1 MWSIL
6 FRRVKISMIEII
18 CSDGEKKNQ
27 NGQQNIKRPKNIKQ
41 IGEMDSNKKIYIEDY
56 VFTYIN
62 SIAYEDSDKLRVGV
76 LLGECQKSGGESY
89 VFIKGAVK
97 IQLAEG
103 ENKIVFDESV
113 WSRIYEDMEKYF
125 HNLEITGWFVTTP
138 DITIDFMSNLER
150 IHLDNFAGNLKTL
163 YLVNTSEREE
173 DFYLYEGTGL
183 KKQCGYVCFYERN
196 NEMQE
201 YMLAKR
207 TGKSVDPMVE
217 DDVIHNFRTII
228 AEKKEAAEQKK
239 TMSLMYG
246 VSTFMIVVVL
256 IIGINLM
263 NSYEKMKTLDTTLN
277 QIVKEVSNINVKATV
292 SPDDE
297 TTGTPVKKIDGKV
310 YPTEAETQTTP
321 ITPSEAQTQP
331 ATSSTPVD
339 VKPVST
345 YVVQKG
351 DTLMSIC
358 KKTYGDVLKYKDIM
372 DLNNLDDPNKIYV
385 GQEIKLP

>member
-1 MWSIL
+1 
-6 FRRVKISMIEII
+6 MIEIV
-18 CSDGEKKNQ
+18 CSNGDNKNI

-41 IGEMDSNKKIYIEDY
+41 IGEMGSNKKIYIEDY

-62 SIAYEDSDKLRVGV
+62 SIAYEDLDKLRVGV
-76 LLGECQKSGGESY
+76 LLGECKKSGGESY

-97 IQLAEG
+97 IQLSDDDNRIEFN
-103 ENKIVFDESV
+103 ENV
-113 WSRIYEDMEKYF
+113 WSSIYEDIEKYF

-138 DITIDFMSNLER
+138 DVSLEVMSNLEK
-150 IHLDNFAGNLKTL
+150 IHLDNFAGNMKTL
-163 YLVNTSEREE
+163 YLVNTSEKEE

-196 NEMQE
+196 NDMQE

-217 DDVIHNFRTII
+217 DNVIHNFRTII

-246 VSTFMIVVVL
+246 ISTFMIVVVL
-256 IIGINLM
+256 VIGINLM
-263 NSYEKMKTLDTTLN
+263 NSYEKMQSFDTTLN
-277 QIVKEVSNINVKATV
+277 QMVQQVANMNVNSTMTV
-292 SPDDE
+292 DNE

-310 YPTEAETQTTP
+310 YPTEAPTQESVASTAVLPDTQTQ
-321 ITPSEAQTQP
+321 A
-331 ATSSTPVD
+331 ATSSNPVNVNP
-339 VKPVST
+339 VKT
-345 YVVQKG
+345 YIVEKG

-358 KKTYGDVLKYKDIM
+358 KKTYGDVLKYKEIM
-372 DLNNLDDPNKIYV
+372 DINDLDDPNKIYA